1 MARFEHADVMDNGLA
16 YLKANCNKMALI
28 SGYTVGDSYATV
40 NAAILAEAAMTS
52 ADIVIAASGNNRTAT
67 VAGKTDSS
75 ANASGG
81 GANSHVALLDTT
93 NSKVLYV
100 TEEDAAQSIVS
111 GNPVS
116 IAGFVITRT
125 QPVAP

>member
-28 SGYTVGDSYATV
+28 SAYTVGDSYSTV
-40 NAAILAEAAMTS
+40 NAAILAEATMTS
-52 ADIVIAASGNNRTAT
+52 ADIVISASGNNRLAT

-93 NSKVLYV
+93 GSKVLYV

-111 GNPVS
+111 GNPVA

>member
-16 YLKANCNKMALI
+16 YLKAQCNKIALI

-40 NAAILAEAAMTS
+40 NAAILADAAMTS
-52 ADIVIAASGNNRTAT
+52 ADIVLGSSGNNRTAT
-67 VAGKTDSS
+67 VAGKTDPS
-75 ANASGG
+75 ANAGGG
-81 GANSHVALLDTT
+81 GANSHTALLDTV

-100 TEEDAAQSIVS
+100 TEEDAAQSIIA
-111 GNPVS
+111 GNAVA